1 VPTGGY
7 AGVLNVD
14 ELPPKLED
22 KMETFFLVGTSMMM
36 RSIEW
41 TDQVPSERDS
51 QISLS
56 TILR

>member
-22 KMETFFLVGTSMMM
+22 KMETFFLVGSSFMMGC
-36 RSIEW
+36 I
-41 TDQVPSERDS
+41 D
-51 QISLS
+51 
-56 TILR
+56 